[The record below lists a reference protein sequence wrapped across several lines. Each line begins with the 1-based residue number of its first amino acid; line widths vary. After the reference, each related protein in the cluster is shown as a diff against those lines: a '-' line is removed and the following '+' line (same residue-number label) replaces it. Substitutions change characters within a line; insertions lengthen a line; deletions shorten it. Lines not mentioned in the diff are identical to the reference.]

1 MKYIISL
8 ILLLGCTSILVAQDE
23 VGDTEDE
30 RPIKEYVKSF
40 SLRNIDTIRIS
51 LPIPYEIIDWD
62 RDIVRTFTGVE
73 SFSLPEDIIQTVSRS
88 GRYRMKV
95 KRKNGV
101 AAISMPMIKDKITV
115 KGSLLNDEVVARI
128 YVPEGFPLKV
138 TCSTKTP
145 AEQLE
150 DLWLQQEVLTRRLDY
165 PIKRAIN
172 ADNYYDVN
180 FQEGE
185 IVTAEKIIG
194 TRRFLKLTVR
204 VENKV
209 YDVVSRIGSF
219 YDPAALIG
227 QAVVFV
233 AHEEKPEIRRM
244 KNEGMV
250 LMKMTGKQKIELVE
264 KEDLPDF
271 FFLN

>member
-8 ILLLGCTSILVAQDE
+8 ILLLGYGSIIVAQDE

-30 RPIKEYVKSF
+30 RPIKEFVKSF
-40 SLRNIDTIRIS
+40 SLRNVDTIRIS

-62 RDIVRTFTGVE
+62 RDIVRTFTSVE
-73 SFSLPEDIIQTVSRS
+73 SFSLPENIIKTVSRS

-95 KRKNGV
+95 RRKNHV
-101 AAISMPMIKDKITV
+101 ASISLPTIKDKITV
-115 KGSLLNDEVVARI
+115 KGSLLSDEVVARI

-138 TCSTKTP
+138 VCSTKTP
-145 AEQLE
+145 MEQLE
-150 DLWLQQEVLTRRLDY
+150 DLWIQQEVLTRRLNY

-185 IVTAEKIIG
+185 ILTAEKIIG

-204 VENKV
+204 VEDKT
-209 YDVVSRIGSF
+209 YEVVSRIGSF
-219 YDPAALIG
+219 YDPVELIG
-227 QAVVFV
+227 QAVIFV
-233 AHEEKPEIRRM
+233 AYTEKPEIRRLN
-244 KNEGMV
+244 NEGMV
-250 LMKMTGKQKIELVE
+250 LVKMRDEHQIKLLE
-264 KEDLPDF
+264 KRDLPDF
-271 FFLN
+271 FFMN